1 MACNPPAPSDMKMPI
16 LRRHSLWQWQHGG
29 KMCQSSSNEDWTT
42 RMGHAKVYI
51 ERKIMRRKAIQNTSP
66 GCDKARWA
74 CTNVAVPQ
82 SMPSAPV
89 QGFTWTLMDGHSPKL
104 F

>member
-1 MACNPPAPSDMKMPI
+1 
-16 LRRHSLWQWQHGG
+16 
-29 KMCQSSSNEDWTT
+29 
-42 RMGHAKVYI
+42 
-51 ERKIMRRKAIQNTSP
+51 MRRKAIQNTSP

-89 QGFTWTLMDGHSPKL
+89 QGKVLPPQGFASTLMGGHSPKL

>member
-1 MACNPPAPSDMKMPI
+1 
-16 LRRHSLWQWQHGG
+16 
-29 KMCQSSSNEDWTT
+29 
-42 RMGHAKVYI
+42 
-51 ERKIMRRKAIQNTSP
+51 MRRKAIQNTSP